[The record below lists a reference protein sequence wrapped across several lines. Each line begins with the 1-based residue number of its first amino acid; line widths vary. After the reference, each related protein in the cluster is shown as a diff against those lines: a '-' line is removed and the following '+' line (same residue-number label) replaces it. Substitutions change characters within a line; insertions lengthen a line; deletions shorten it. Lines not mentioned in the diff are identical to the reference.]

1 MMAMRANV
9 FKNKKKK
16 IKMSL
21 KVLTKLKREFNM
33 HVRRPDLIY

>member
-1 MMAMRANV
+1 MMAIRASI
-9 FKNKKKK
+9 FKKKEE

-33 HVRRPDLIY
+33 HVRSPDLIF